1 MSPLNSWQTGLG
13 VRQANNILHVKN
25 LWGWFFTIRRSGFGA
40 RTQHWLI
47 ARNGLSCTT
56 KSAGL
61 SFINRLSPIIDLFF
75 TPWNNKEVLDGI
87 SIRKSRQILFDTSE
101 GLNVYEEPVAAN
113 ELYFDTFSRYHSW
126 DSPRSNIMIFIGCR
140 PRMTLY
146 WCSPPQKKKNS
157 VNFWCPQC
165 CHKQGW
171 LNW

>member
-1 MSPLNSWQTGLG
+1 MSQLYGTPDWASGKQT
-13 VRQANNILHVKN
+13 
-25 LWGWFFTIRRSGFGA
+25 WGNGFLLLVA
-40 RTQHWLI
+40 LDS
-47 ARNGLSCTT
+47 ALGLSIDWLHETVYNLPT
-56 KSAGL
+56 KSLVL

-87 SIRKSRQILFDTSE
+87 SIRKSRQILFDTCE
-101 GLNVYEEPVAAN
+101 GLNVYEEPVAAG
-113 ELYFDTFSRYHSW
+113 ELYFDTFSRYQSW
-126 DSPRSNIMIFIGCR
+126 DSPRSTITIFTGCR